1 MKKLT
6 TILFQYKIFPVL
18 MFLVSTGLGILVIT
32 QNILIADFLA
42 KIIRHQFQGLWI
54 VLFILL
60 GVLFLRATVQFLN
73 QWLGDTLAFKVKH
86 MLRQRV
92 IYKNNGHPIGEQ
104 MTILT
109 ENIDGLAPFYKSY
122 LPQVFKSM
130 MVPLIIIIAMFF
142 IHFNTALIMLITAPF
157 IPLFYIIFGLK
168 TRDESKDQ
176 MTYLNQFSQRFLNIA
191 KGLVTLKLFNRTEQ
205 TEKHIYDDS
214 TQFRTLTMRILRSA
228 FLSGLMLEFISMLGI
243 GLVALEAT
251 LSLVVFHNIDFK
263 TAAIAIILAP
273 EFYNAIKDLGQAFHT
288 GKQSEGASDVVF
300 EFLEQPNNN
309 NEFLLKYEENQKPFI
324 QLTDISF
331 RYDNSDRLVLNDLN
345 LEIYNGDQIALVG
358 PSGAGK
364 STLTHLIA
372 GVYQPTIG
380 TISTNQR
387 DLNIG
392 ILSQQPYI
400 FSASIKENITMF
412 KDIENNTIEEVLDE
426 VGLLDKVQS
435 FTKGINTIIGEGGE
449 MLSGGQM
456 RRIELCRLLVMK
468 PDLVIFD
475 EPATGLDIQTE
486 HMIQNVLFQHFKDT
500 TMIVIAH
507 RDNTIRHL
515 QRRLYIEN
523 GRLIADDRNISV
535 NITENGRLIADDR
548 NISVNITENGDDL

>member
-6 TILFQYKIFPVL
+6 TLLFQYKIFPVL

-32 QNILIADFLA
+32 QNILIADFLD

-60 GVLFLRATVQFLN
+60 GVLLLRATVQFLN

-300 EFLEQPNNN
+300 EFLEQPNYN

-331 RYDNSDRLVLNDLN
+331 RYDDSDRLVLNDLN
-345 LEIYNGDQIALVG
+345 LEIFKGDQIALVG

-486 HMIQNVLFQHFKDT
+486 YMIQNVLFQHFKDT

-535 NITENGRLIADDR
+535 NITENG
-548 NISVNITENGDDL
+548 DDL

>member
-60 GVLFLRATVQFLN
+60 GVLLLRATVQFLN

-300 EFLEQPNNN
+300 EFLEQPNYN

-331 RYDNSDRLVLNDLN
+331 RYDDSDRLVLNDLN
-345 LEIYNGDQIALVG
+345 LEIFKGGQIALVG

-535 NITENGRLIADDR
+535 NITENG
-548 NISVNITENGDDL
+548 DDL

>member
-60 GVLFLRATVQFLN
+60 GVLLLRATVQFLN

-205 TEKHIYDDS
+205 TEKHFYDDS

-300 EFLEQPNNN
+300 EFLEQPNYN

-331 RYDNSDRLVLNDLN
+331 RYDDSDRLVLNDLN
-345 LEIYNGDQIALVG
+345 LEIFKGDQIALVG

-535 NITENGRLIADDR
+535 NITENG
-548 NISVNITENGDDL
+548 DDL

>member
-60 GVLFLRATVQFLN
+60 GVLLLRATVQFLN

-288 GKQSEGASDVVF
+288 GKQSEGASDIVF

-331 RYDNSDRLVLNDLN
+331 RYDDSDRLVLNDLN
-345 LEIYNGDQIALVG
+345 LEIFKGDQIALVG

-400 FSASIKENITMF
+400 FNASIKENITMF
-412 KDIENNTIEEVLDE
+412 KDIENNTVEEVLDE

-435 FTKGINTIIGEGGE
+435 FTQGINTIIGEGGE

-535 NITENGRLIADDR
+535 NITENG
-548 NISVNITENGDDL
+548 DDL

>member
-18 MFLVSTGLGILVIT
+18 MFMVSTGLGILVIT

-60 GVLFLRATVQFLN
+60 GVLLLRATVQFLN

-228 FLSGLMLEFISMLGI
+228 FLSGLMLEFISILGI

-331 RYDNSDRLVLNDLN
+331 RYDDSDRLVLNDLN
-345 LEIYNGDQIALVG
+345 LEIFKGDQIALVG

-380 TISTNQR
+380 TISTNKR

-435 FTKGINTIIGEGGE
+435 FTQGINTIIGEGGE

-535 NITENGRLIADDR
+535 NITENG
-548 NISVNITENGDDL
+548 DDL

>member
-18 MFLVSTGLGILVIT
+18 MFMVSTGLGILVIT

-60 GVLFLRATVQFLN
+60 GVLLLRATVQFLN

-130 MVPLIIIIAMFF
+130 MVPLIIIITMFF

-331 RYDNSDRLVLNDLN
+331 RYDDSDRLVLNDLN
-345 LEIYNGDQIALVG
+345 LEIFKGDQIALVG

-380 TISTNQR
+380 TISTNKR

-435 FTKGINTIIGEGGE
+435 FTQGINTIIGEGGE

-535 NITENGRLIADDR
+535 NITENG
-548 NISVNITENGDDL
+548 DDL

>member
-6 TILFQYKIFPVL
+6 TLLFQYKIFPVL

-32 QNILIADFLA
+32 QNILIADFLD

-60 GVLFLRATVQFLN
+60 GVLLLRATVQFLN

-300 EFLEQPNNN
+300 EFLEQPNYN

-331 RYDNSDRLVLNDLN
+331 RYDDSDRLVLNDLN
-345 LEIYNGDQIALVG
+345 LEIFKGDQIALVG

-507 RDNTIRHL
+507 RDNTIRYL

-535 NITENGRLIADDR
+535 NITENG
-548 NISVNITENGDDL
+548 DDL

>member
-60 GVLFLRATVQFLN
+60 GVLLLRATVQFLN

-92 IYKNNGHPIGEQ
+92 IYKNIGHPIGEQ

-300 EFLEQPNNN
+300 EFLEQPNYN

-331 RYDNSDRLVLNDLN
+331 RYDDSDRLVLNDLN
-345 LEIYNGDQIALVG
+345 LEIFKGDQIALVG

-535 NITENGRLIADDR
+535 NITENG
-548 NISVNITENGDDL
+548 DDL

>member
-18 MFLVSTGLGILVIT
+18 MFMVSTGLGILVIT

-60 GVLFLRATVQFLN
+60 GVLLLRATVQFLN

-157 IPLFYIIFGLK
+157 ILLFYIIFGLK

-331 RYDNSDRLVLNDLN
+331 RYDDSDRLVLNDLN
-345 LEIYNGDQIALVG
+345 LEIFKGDQIALVG

-380 TISTNQR
+380 TISTNKR

-435 FTKGINTIIGEGGE
+435 FTQGINTIIGEGGE

-535 NITENGRLIADDR
+535 NITENG
-548 NISVNITENGDDL
+548 DDL

>member
-60 GVLFLRATVQFLN
+60 GVLLLRATVQFLN

-130 MVPLIIIIAMFF
+130 MIPLIIIVAMFF

-331 RYDNSDRLVLNDLN
+331 RYDNSDRLILNDLN

-372 GVYQPTIG
+372 GVYRPTIG

-412 KDIENNTIEEVLDE
+412 KDIENKTVEEVLDE

-535 NITENGRLIADDR
+535 NITENG
-548 NISVNITENGDDL
+548 DDL

>member
-60 GVLFLRATVQFLN
+60 GVLLLRATVQFLN

-142 IHFNTALIMLITAPF
+142 IHINTALIMLITAPF

-251 LSLVVFHNIDFK
+251 LNLVVFHNIDFK

-331 RYDNSDRLVLNDLN
+331 RYDDSDRLVLNDLN
-345 LEIYNGDQIALVG
+345 LEIFKGDQIALVG

-380 TISTNQR
+380 TISINQR

-412 KDIENNTIEEVLDE
+412 KDIENNTVEEVLDE

-435 FTKGINTIIGEGGE
+435 FTQGINTIIGEGGE

-486 HMIQNVLFQHFKDT
+486 HMIQNVLFQHFKGT

-523 GRLIADDRNISV
+523 GRLF
-535 NITENGRLIADDR
+535 ADDR

>member
-18 MFLVSTGLGILVIT
+18 MFLVSTGLGIIVIT

-60 GVLFLRATVQFLN
+60 GVLLLRATVQFLN

-300 EFLEQPNNN
+300 EFLEQPNYN

-331 RYDNSDRLVLNDLN
+331 RYDDSDRLVLNDLN
-345 LEIYNGDQIALVG
+345 LEIFKGDQIALVG

-500 TMIVIAH
+500 TMIFIAH

-535 NITENGRLIADDR
+535 NITENG
-548 NISVNITENGDDL
+548 DDL

>member
-60 GVLFLRATVQFLN
+60 GVLLLRATVQFLN

-142 IHFNTALIMLITAPF
+142 IHINTALIMLITAPF

-251 LSLVVFHNIDFK
+251 LNLVVFHNIDFK

-309 NEFLLKYEENQKPFI
+309 NGFLLKYEENQKPFI

-331 RYDNSDRLVLNDLN
+331 RYDDSDRLVLNDLN
-345 LEIYNGDQIALVG
+345 LEIFKGDQIALVG

-380 TISTNQR
+380 TISINQR

-412 KDIENNTIEEVLDE
+412 KDIENNTVEEVLDE

-435 FTKGINTIIGEGGE
+435 FTQGINTIIGEGGE

-486 HMIQNVLFQHFKDT
+486 HMIQNVLFQHFKGT

-535 NITENGRLIADDR
+535 NITENG
-548 NISVNITENGDDL
+548 DDL

>member
-6 TILFQYKIFPVL
+6 IILFQYKIFPVL

-60 GVLFLRATVQFLN
+60 GVLLLRATVQFLN

-142 IHFNTALIMLITAPF
+142 IHFNIALIMLITAPF

-535 NITENGRLIADDR
+535 NITENG
-548 NISVNITENGDDL
+548 DDL

>member
-60 GVLFLRATVQFLN
+60 GVLLLRATVQFLN

-300 EFLEQPNNN
+300 EFLEQPNYN

-331 RYDNSDRLVLNDLN
+331 RYDDSDRLVLNDLN
-345 LEIYNGDQIALVG
+345 LEIFKGDQIALVG

-515 QRRLYIEN
+515 QRSLYIEN

-535 NITENGRLIADDR
+535 NITENG
-548 NISVNITENGDDL
+548 DDL

>member
-18 MFLVSTGLGILVIT
+18 MFLVSTGLGILVIA

-60 GVLFLRATVQFLN
+60 GVLLLRATVQFLN

-142 IHFNTALIMLITAPF
+142 IHFNTALIMLITAPS

-251 LSLVVFHNIDFK
+251 LNLVVFHNIDFK

-331 RYDNSDRLVLNDLN
+331 RYDDSDRLVLNDLN
-345 LEIYNGDQIALVG
+345 LEIFKGDQIALVG

-380 TISTNQR
+380 TISINQR

-412 KDIENNTIEEVLDE
+412 KDIENNTVEEVLDE

-435 FTKGINTIIGEGGE
+435 FTQGINTIIGEGGE

-535 NITENGRLIADDR
+535 NITENG
-548 NISVNITENGDDL
+548 DDL

>member
-60 GVLFLRATVQFLN
+60 GVLLLRATVQFLN

-142 IHFNTALIMLITAPF
+142 IHINTALIMLITAPF

-251 LSLVVFHNIDFK
+251 LNLVVFHNIDFK
-263 TAAIAIILAP
+263 TEAIAIILAP

-331 RYDNSDRLVLNDLN
+331 RYDDSDRLVLNDLN
-345 LEIYNGDQIALVG
+345 LEIFKGDQIALVG

-380 TISTNQR
+380 TISINQR

-412 KDIENNTIEEVLDE
+412 KDIENNTVEEVLDE

-435 FTKGINTIIGEGGE
+435 FTQGINTIIGEGGE

-486 HMIQNVLFQHFKDT
+486 HMIQNVLFQHFKGT

-535 NITENGRLIADDR
+535 NITENG
-548 NISVNITENGDDL
+548 DDL

>member
-32 QNILIADFLA
+32 QNILIADFLT

-60 GVLFLRATVQFLN
+60 GVLLLRATVQFLN

-331 RYDNSDRLVLNDLN
+331 RYDDSDRLVLNDLN
-345 LEIYNGDQIALVG
+345 LEIFKGDQIALVG

-412 KDIENNTIEEVLDE
+412 KDIENNTVEEVLDE

-486 HMIQNVLFQHFKDT
+486 HMIQNVLFQHFKST

-515 QRRLYIEN
+515 QRRLYIEK
-523 GRLIADDRNISV
+523 
-535 NITENGRLIADDR
+535 GRLIADDR

>member
-60 GVLFLRATVQFLN
+60 GVLLLRATVQFLN

-109 ENIDGLAPFYKSY
+109 ENINGLAPFYKSY

-142 IHFNTALIMLITAPF
+142 IHINTALIMLITAPF

-243 GLVALEAT
+243 GLVVLEAT

-309 NEFLLKYEENQKPFI
+309 NEFLLKYEENQNPFI

-331 RYDNSDRLVLNDLN
+331 RYDDSDRLVLNDLN
-345 LEIYNGDQIALVG
+345 LEIFKGDQIALVG

-380 TISTNQR
+380 TISTNKR

-412 KDIENNTIEEVLDE
+412 KDIENNTVEEVLDE

-435 FTKGINTIIGEGGE
+435 FTQGINTIIGEGGE

-535 NITENGRLIADDR
+535 NITENG
-548 NISVNITENGDDL
+548 DDL

>member
-60 GVLFLRATVQFLN
+60 GVLLLRATVQFLN

-300 EFLEQPNNN
+300 EFLEQPNYN

-331 RYDNSDRLVLNDLN
+331 RYDDSDRLVLNDLN
-345 LEIYNGDQIALVG
+345 LEIFKGDQIALVG

-456 RRIELCRLLVMK
+456 IRIELCRLLVMK

-535 NITENGRLIADDR
+535 NITENG
-548 NISVNITENGDDL
+548 DDL

>member
-18 MFLVSTGLGILVIT
+18 MFLVSTGLGIIVIT

-60 GVLFLRATVQFLN
+60 GVLLLRATVQFLN

-300 EFLEQPNNN
+300 EFLEQPNYN

-331 RYDNSDRLVLNDLN
+331 RYDDSDRLVLNDLN
-345 LEIYNGDQIALVG
+345 LEIFKGDQIALVG

-392 ILSQQPYI
+392 ILNQQPYI

-535 NITENGRLIADDR
+535 NITENG
-548 NISVNITENGDDL
+548 DDL

>member
-18 MFLVSTGLGILVIT
+18 MFLVSTGLGILVIA

-60 GVLFLRATVQFLN
+60 GVLLLRATVQFLN

-251 LSLVVFHNIDFK
+251 LNLVVFHNIDFK

-331 RYDNSDRLVLNDLN
+331 RYDDSDRLVLNDLN
-345 LEIYNGDQIALVG
+345 LEIFKGDQIALVG
-358 PSGAGK
+358 PSGVGK

-380 TISTNQR
+380 TISINQR

-412 KDIENNTIEEVLDE
+412 KDIENNTVEEVLDE

-435 FTKGINTIIGEGGE
+435 FTQGINTIIGEGGE

-535 NITENGRLIADDR
+535 NITENG
-548 NISVNITENGDDL
+548 DDL

>member
-42 KIIRHQFQGLWI
+42 KIIKHQFQGLWI

-60 GVLFLRATVQFLN
+60 GVLLLRATVQFLN

-142 IHFNTALIMLITAPF
+142 VHFNTALIMLITAPF

-331 RYDNSDRLVLNDLN
+331 RYDDSDRLVLNDLN
-345 LEIYNGDQIALVG
+345 LEIFKGDQIALVG

-412 KDIENNTIEEVLDE
+412 KDIENNTVEEVLDE

-435 FTKGINTIIGEGGE
+435 FTQGINTIIGEGGE

-486 HMIQNVLFQHFKDT
+486 HMIQNVLFQHFKGT

-535 NITENGRLIADDR
+535 NITENG
-548 NISVNITENGDDL
+548 DDL

>member
-60 GVLFLRATVQFLN
+60 GVLLLRATVQFLN

-309 NEFLLKYEENQKPFI
+309 NEFLLKHEENQKPFI

-331 RYDNSDRLVLNDLN
+331 RYDDSDRLVLNDLN
-345 LEIYNGDQIALVG
+345 LEIFKGDQIALVG

-372 GVYQPTIG
+372 GVYHPTIG
-380 TISTNQR
+380 TISINQR

-400 FSASIKENITMF
+400 FSASIKENITIF
-412 KDIENNTIEEVLDE
+412 KDIENNIVEEVLDE

-535 NITENGRLIADDR
+535 NITENG
-548 NISVNITENGDDL
+548 DDL

>member
-60 GVLFLRATVQFLN
+60 GVLLLRATVQFLN

-331 RYDNSDRLVLNDLN
+331 RYDDSDRLVLNDLN
-345 LEIYNGDQIALVG
+345 LKIFKGDQIALVG

-372 GVYQPTIG
+372 GVYHPTIG

-412 KDIENNTIEEVLDE
+412 KDIENNIVEEVLDE

-507 RDNTIRHL
+507 KDNTIRHL

-535 NITENGRLIADDR
+535 NITENG
-548 NISVNITENGDDL
+548 DDL

>member
-60 GVLFLRATVQFLN
+60 GVLLLRATVQFLN

-331 RYDNSDRLVLNDLN
+331 RYDDSDRLVLSDLN
-345 LEIYNGDQIALVG
+345 LEIFKGDQIALVG

-372 GVYQPTIG
+372 GVYHPTIG

-412 KDIENNTIEEVLDE
+412 KDIENNIVEEVLDE

-435 FTKGINTIIGEGGE
+435 FTKRINTIIGEGGE

-535 NITENGRLIADDR
+535 NITENG
-548 NISVNITENGDDL
+548 DDL

>member
-60 GVLFLRATVQFLN
+60 GVLLLRATVQFLN

-109 ENIDGLAPFYKSY
+109 ENINGLAPFYKSY

-142 IHFNTALIMLITAPF
+142 IHINTALIMLITAPF

-309 NEFLLKYEENQKPFI
+309 NEFLLKYEENQNPFI
-324 QLTDISF
+324 QLTGISF
-331 RYDNSDRLVLNDLN
+331 RYDDSDRLVLNDLN
-345 LEIYNGDQIALVG
+345 LEIFKGDQIALVG

-380 TISTNQR
+380 TISTNKR

-412 KDIENNTIEEVLDE
+412 KDIENNTVEEVLDE

-435 FTKGINTIIGEGGE
+435 FTQGINTIIGEGGE

-535 NITENGRLIADDR
+535 NITENG
-548 NISVNITENGDDL
+548 DDL

>member
-60 GVLFLRATVQFLN
+60 GVLLLRATVQFLN

-331 RYDNSDRLVLNDLN
+331 RYDDSDRLVLNDLN
-345 LEIYNGDQIALVG
+345 LKIFKGDQIALVG

-372 GVYQPTIG
+372 GVYHPTIG

-412 KDIENNTIEEVLDE
+412 KDIENNIVEEVLDE

-535 NITENGRLIADDR
+535 NITENG
-548 NISVNITENGDDL
+548 EDL

>member
-1 MKKLT
+1 
-6 TILFQYKIFPVL
+6 

-32 QNILIADFLA
+32 QNILIADFLD

-60 GVLFLRATVQFLN
+60 GVLLLRATVQFLN

-243 GLVALEAT
+243 GLVALEAM

-300 EFLEQPNNN
+300 EFLEQPNYN

-331 RYDNSDRLVLNDLN
+331 RYDDSDRLVLNDLN
-345 LEIYNGDQIALVG
+345 LEIFKGDQIALVG

-535 NITENGRLIADDR
+535 NITENG
-548 NISVNITENGDDL
+548 DDL

>member
-60 GVLFLRATVQFLN
+60 GVLLLRATVQFLN

-142 IHFNTALIMLITAPF
+142 IHINTALIMLITAPF

-251 LSLVVFHNIDFK
+251 LNLVVFHNIDFK

-309 NEFLLKYEENQKPFI
+309 NEFLLKYEGNQKPFI

-331 RYDNSDRLVLNDLN
+331 RYDDSDRLVLNDLN
-345 LEIYNGDQIALVG
+345 LEIFKGDQIALVG

-380 TISTNQR
+380 TISINQR

-412 KDIENNTIEEVLDE
+412 KDIENNTVEEVLDE

-435 FTKGINTIIGEGGE
+435 FTQGINTIIGEGGE

-486 HMIQNVLFQHFKDT
+486 HMIQNVLFQHFKGT

-535 NITENGRLIADDR
+535 NITENG
-548 NISVNITENGDDL
+548 DDL

>member
-60 GVLFLRATVQFLN
+60 GVLLLRATVQFLN

-109 ENIDGLAPFYKSY
+109 ENINGLAPFYKSY

-142 IHFNTALIMLITAPF
+142 IHINTALIMLITAPF

-205 TEKHIYDDS
+205 TEKHIYDDN

-309 NEFLLKYEENQKPFI
+309 NEFLLKYEENQNPFI

-331 RYDNSDRLVLNDLN
+331 RYDDSDRLVLNDLN
-345 LEIYNGDQIALVG
+345 LEIFKGDQIALVG

-380 TISTNQR
+380 TISTNKR

-412 KDIENNTIEEVLDE
+412 KDIENNTVEEVLDE

-435 FTKGINTIIGEGGE
+435 FTQGINTIIGEGGE

-535 NITENGRLIADDR
+535 NITENG
-548 NISVNITENGDDL
+548 DDL

>member
-60 GVLFLRATVQFLN
+60 GVLLLRATVQFLN

-288 GKQSEGASDVVF
+288 GKQSEGANDVVF
-300 EFLEQPNNN
+300 EFLEQPNYN

-331 RYDNSDRLVLNDLN
+331 RYDDSDRLVLNDLN
-345 LEIYNGDQIALVG
+345 LEIFKGDQIALVG

-535 NITENGRLIADDR
+535 NITENG
-548 NISVNITENGDDL
+548 DDL

>member
-60 GVLFLRATVQFLN
+60 GVLLLRATVQFLN

-300 EFLEQPNNN
+300 EFLEQPNYN

-331 RYDNSDRLVLNDLN
+331 RYDDSDRLVLNDLN
-345 LEIYNGDQIALVG
+345 LEIFKGDQIALVG

-412 KDIENNTIEEVLDE
+412 KYIENNTIEEVLDE

-535 NITENGRLIADDR
+535 NITENG
-548 NISVNITENGDDL
+548 DDL

>member
-60 GVLFLRATVQFLN
+60 GVLLLRATVQFLN

-331 RYDNSDRLVLNDLN
+331 RYDDSDRLVLSDLN
-345 LEIYNGDQIALVG
+345 LEIFKGDQIALVG

-372 GVYQPTIG
+372 GVYHPTIG

-412 KDIENNTIEEVLDE
+412 KDIENNIVEEVLDE

-523 GRLIADDRNISV
+523 GRLIADN
-535 NITENGRLIADDR
+535 R

>member
-18 MFLVSTGLGILVIT
+18 MFMVSTGLGILVIT

-60 GVLFLRATVQFLN
+60 GVLLLRATVQFLN

-92 IYKNNGHPIGEQ
+92 IYKNNGHPIGGQ

-331 RYDNSDRLVLNDLN
+331 RYDDSDRLVLNDLN
-345 LEIYNGDQIALVG
+345 LEIFKGDQIALVG

-380 TISTNQR
+380 TISTNKR

-435 FTKGINTIIGEGGE
+435 FTQGINTIIGEGGE

-535 NITENGRLIADDR
+535 NITENG
-548 NISVNITENGDDL
+548 DDL

>member
-18 MFLVSTGLGILVIT
+18 IFLVSTGLGILVIT

-60 GVLFLRATVQFLN
+60 GVLLLRATVQFLN

-300 EFLEQPNNN
+300 EFLEQPNYN

-331 RYDNSDRLVLNDLN
+331 RYDDSDRLVLNDLN
-345 LEIYNGDQIALVG
+345 LEIFKGDQIALVG

-535 NITENGRLIADDR
+535 NITENG
-548 NISVNITENGDDL
+548 DDL

>member
-60 GVLFLRATVQFLN
+60 GVLLLRATVQFLN

-122 LPQVFKSM
+122 FPQVFKSM

-331 RYDNSDRLVLNDLN
+331 RYDDSDRLVLNDLN
-345 LEIYNGDQIALVG
+345 LKIFKGDQIALVG

-372 GVYQPTIG
+372 GVYHPTIG

-412 KDIENNTIEEVLDE
+412 KDIENNIVEEVLDE

-535 NITENGRLIADDR
+535 NITENG
-548 NISVNITENGDDL
+548 DDL

>member
-60 GVLFLRATVQFLN
+60 GVLLLRATVQFLN

-331 RYDNSDRLVLNDLN
+331 RYNNSDRLVLNDLN

-372 GVYQPTIG
+372 GVYRPTIG

-412 KDIENNTIEEVLDE
+412 KDIENKTVEEVLDE

-435 FTKGINTIIGEGGE
+435 FTKDINTIIGEGGE

-535 NITENGRLIADDR
+535 NITENG
-548 NISVNITENGDDL
+548 DDL

>member
-18 MFLVSTGLGILVIT
+18 MFLVSTGLGIIVIT

-60 GVLFLRATVQFLN
+60 GVLLLRATVQFLN

-300 EFLEQPNNN
+300 EFLEQPNYN

-331 RYDNSDRLVLNDLN
+331 RYDDSDRLVLNDLN
-345 LEIYNGDQIALVG
+345 LEIFKGDQIALVG

-535 NITENGRLIADDR
+535 NITEKW
-548 NISVNITENGDDL
+548 

>member
-1 MKKLT
+1 LT

-18 MFLVSTGLGILVIT
+18 MFLVSTGLGIIVIT

-60 GVLFLRATVQFLN
+60 GVLLLRATVQFLN

-300 EFLEQPNNN
+300 EFLEQPNYN

-331 RYDNSDRLVLNDLN
+331 RYDDSDRLVLNDLN
-345 LEIYNGDQIALVG
+345 LEIFKGDQIALVG

-535 NITENGRLIADDR
+535 NITENG
-548 NISVNITENGDDL
+548 DDL